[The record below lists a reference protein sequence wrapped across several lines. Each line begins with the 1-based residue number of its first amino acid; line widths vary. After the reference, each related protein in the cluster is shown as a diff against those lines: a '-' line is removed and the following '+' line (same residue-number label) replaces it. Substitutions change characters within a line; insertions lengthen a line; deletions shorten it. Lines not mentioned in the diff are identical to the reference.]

1 MVMTRLSK
9 KLLIVVLGF
18 QLLSNAAAAQDDV
31 TKKLMMGYQGWFL
44 CEGDNSAPNRWV
56 HWFNSSSDPSASQ
69 IGIDFWPAMDEY
81 TETYQTNLTYLDG
94 STATLY
100 SAYDSSTINL
110 HFKWMREYGIHGVY
124 LQRFLGPVASRGDLF
139 ESRNKTL
146 ENVIAAANRY
156 DRHFAVMYDISGV
169 ADDGGLYS
177 KLISDW
183 EYLVDTYDVLNQKGY
198 VYKDDRPII
207 AIWGIG
213 FSDRGLRPATF
224 EQIIDYFHIAAES
237 KYRAYIMGGLPGR
250 WRTLDEDSESDPAWR
265 TVYNSLDMIS
275 PWTVGR
281 YNNQSGIDSWKATRI
296 IPDLKT
302 CNENGVDY
310 MPVIWP
316 GFSWKNI
323 NDGPL
328 NQIPR
333 DGGKFFWRQAFN
345 AIDAG
350 AEFIYV
356 AMFDEVDEGTAMF
369 KLAENKSQVPVEIQD
384 RIVTLDADGYELPN
398 DWYLRLAGETQK
410 MLDGSIALSST
421 IPITPY
427 EGNFREYISQ
437 CETRTGWRSGN
448 ALTLNTSAQKRG
460 AACLQSTGSNADEF
474 RRKFSMPFA
483 AGSSTSIGFWYFISD
498 VKTCA
503 SDNQVELG
511 SGGAAD
517 VNEYNWTLDTASLK
531 NGWNYIKLDFADATV
546 TGGEPNMAELNWFRI
561 YRSKN
566 GTVTTMIDD
575 IKFRGAGGIQTPVA
589 DAGPDIIK
597 IDNNEDKNEIITL
610 DASASIDFDGA
621 IIRYSWVKEG
631 AEIAS
636 GDNPSVSFAIGTHIV
651 ILTVT
656 DDDGYTDADQI
667 NITVQAEIDACDS
680 QTDWRSANELTVNST
695 DQKKGAGCLQ
705 SAGSL
710 PEEFS
715 KQLPSPLS
723 ADGSTSIGFWYFI
736 SNVSLL
742 DADNQV
748 ELGSGGEADVHEY
761 SWSLDDLQNGWNYV
775 ILYFSDAQVTG
786 GQPDLDKVNW
796 FRIYHAKNGNV
807 TTRIDDI
814 KFRGSGGNQVPVADA
829 GPNRT
834 IASDSTGA
842 ASVSLDGSASFD
854 VDGSII
860 SFLWSEGDA
869 EIGAGANPTVVLSE
883 GIHVITLTVT
893 DNAGAT
899 NDDQVTITVDGG
911 YFDDCDA
918 ETGWDSANS
927 LSLNRTDQK
936 QGLACLEASGDGT
949 DDYKKVFSKAVSIT
963 ACRSIEFWYYVSDVS
978 KLTTNNQ
985 LEIGSAGRPDQ
996 NEYSWNLT
1004 NLKNGWNYIKL
1015 DFAKAGITGNAPD
1028 PKNINWFRL
1037 YRFKTG
1043 DVISRIDGI
1052 KFGAVNESP
1061 IADAGADQTLID
1073 NDSNGSE
1080 SINLNGSGSMDPD
1093 GAIVKYSWTTDGAEI
1108 ARGKSPTVNLPTGTH
1123 TVTLTVTDDGGAT
1136 ADDDVTITI
1145 KHPAGI
1151 DDESQVPTKYKLR
1164 QNYPNPFNPMTTI
1177 RYSIPQSGHVELTV
1191 YDLLGKKVETL
1202 VNQVKPI
1209 GHHHVEFD
1217 AAELTSGVYY
1227 CRLQCNGFVQTKKL
1241 VLLR

>member
-1 MVMTRLSK
+1 MSRLK
-9 KLLIVVLGF
+9 KNLLFILVIW
-18 QLLSNAAAAQDDV
+18 LLCAHTAFAQDNV
-31 TKKLMMGYQGWFL
+31 TQKLMMGYQGWFL

-81 TETYQTNLTYLDG
+81 KDTYNTDMTYLDG
-94 STATLY
+94 STAQLY

-110 HFKWMREYGIHGVY
+110 HFKWMKEYGIHGVY

-146 ENVIAAANRY
+146 ENVIDAADTY

-169 ADDGGLYS
+169 ADDGALYN
-177 KLISDW
+177 KLITDW
-183 EYLVDTYDVLNQKGY
+183 QYLVDTYDVLNQKGY
-198 VYKDDRPII
+198 VHKDGRPII

-213 FSDRGLRPATF
+213 FSDRGLKPATF
-224 EQIIDYFHIAAES
+224 EQIIDYFHNTAQP
-237 KYRAYIMGGLPGR
+237 KYQAYIMGGLPSR
-250 WRTLDEDSESDPAWR
+250 WRTLEGDSESDPAWR
-265 TVYNSLDMIS
+265 DVYNSLDMIS

-281 YNNQSGIDSWKATRI
+281 YNNQSGIDNWRATRI
-296 IPDLKT
+296 IPDLEACK
-302 CNENGVDY
+302 NNGVDY

-333 DGGKFFWRQAFN
+333 DGGKFFWRQAYN

-384 RIVTLDADGYELPN
+384 RIVTLDADGYDLPN

-410 MLDGSIALSST
+410 MLDGSIALTST

-427 EGNFREYISQ
+427 EGNFREYISL
-437 CETRTGWRSGN
+437 CETRAGWRSGN
-448 ALTLNTSAQKRG
+448 VLTLNTSSQKRG

-474 RRKFSMPFA
+474 RRKFPMPFS
-483 AGSSTSIGFWYFISD
+483 AGSSTSIGFWYYVSD
-498 VKTCA
+498 VNMLD

-511 SGGAAD
+511 SGGEAD
-517 VNEYNWTLDTASLK
+517 ANEYNWTLDTANLK
-531 NGWNYIKLDFADATV
+531 NDWNYIKLDFADAAV
-546 TGGEPNMAELNWFRI
+546 TGGEPNKQALDWFRI
-561 YRSKN
+561 VHSKK
-566 GTVTTMIDD
+566 GVVTTRIDD
-575 IKFRGAGGIQTPVA
+575 IKFRGADGVQMPVA
-589 DAGPDIIK
+589 DAGPDIIQ

-610 DASASIDFDGA
+610 DASASIDFDGS
-621 IIRYSWVKEG
+621 ITRYSWVKEG
-631 AEIAS
+631 AEIAT
-636 GDNPSVSFAIGTHIV
+636 GEKPSVRFDIGTHIV

-656 DDDGYTDADQI
+656 DNDGHTDSDQI
-667 NITVQAEIDACDS
+667 IITVQAEIDACDS
-680 QTDWRSANELTVNST
+680 ETGWQSANELTVNTT
-695 DQKKGAGCLQ
+695 DQKKGTGCLQ
-705 SAGSL
+705 SVGSL

-723 ADGSTSIGFWYFI
+723 ADGSTSVGFWYFI
-736 SNVSLL
+736 SDVSLF

-761 SWSLDDLQNGWNYV
+761 SWSLDNLQNGWNYV

-786 GQPDLDKVNW
+786 GQPDLEQINW
-796 FRIYHAKNGNV
+796 FRIYHAKTGAI
-807 TTRIDDI
+807 TSRIDDI
-814 KFRGSGGNQVPVADA
+814 KFRGSGGNQIPIADA

-834 IASDSTGA
+834 IASDSTGT

-854 VDGSII
+854 IDGSIV
-860 SFLWSEGDA
+860 SYLWREGDS
-869 EIGAGANPTVVLSE
+869 EIGAYANPTVVLSE

-893 DNAGAT
+893 DNVGAT
-899 NDDQVTITVDGG
+899 NDDLVTITVDGG

-927 LSLNRTDQK
+927 LSLNTTDQK
-936 QGLACLEASGDGT
+936 QGLACLEATGDGT

-963 ACRSIEFWYYVSDVS
+963 AYRSIEFWYYVSDVS
-978 KLTTNNQ
+978 KLTSNNQ

-996 NEYSWNLT
+996 NEYNWNVT

-1015 DFAKAGITGNAPD
+1015 DFARAGVTGNAPD

-1037 YRFKTG
+1037 YRFKNG

-1052 KFGAVNESP
+1052 KFSGVNESP
-1061 IADAGADQTLID
+1061 VADAGADQTLTD
-1073 NDSNGSE
+1073 DDSNGSE
-1080 SINLNGSGSMDPD
+1080 SVKLNGSGSIDLD
-1093 GAIVKYSWTTDGAEI
+1093 GSIVRFSWTTDGSEI
-1108 ARGKSPTVNLPTGTH
+1108 AAGKSPTVNLPIGTH
-1123 TVTLTVTDDGGAT
+1123 IITLTVTDNGGAT
-1136 ADDDVTITI
+1136 AHDDVTITI
-1145 KHPAGI
+1145 EHPAGI
-1151 DDESQVPTKYKLR
+1151 ENDCHIPTTYTLR
-1164 QNYPNPFNPMTTI
+1164 QNHPNPFNPKTTI
-1177 RYSIPQSGHVELTV
+1177 RYSIPQPGRVQLTV
-1191 YDLLGKKVETL
+1191 YDVLGKQVVVL
-1202 VNQVKPI
+1202 VNDVTPI
-1209 GHHHVEFD
+1209 GYHNVEFD
-1217 AAELTSGVYY
+1217 ASDLSSGVYY
-1227 CRLQCNGFVQTKKL
+1227 YRLRCNGFVQTKKL